1 VCFFSSIGNDPNCF
15 FFFFQRGGSTTN
27 QKKIRFIF
35 FLKIGFPNGQE
46 ASTDVP
52 TQQLLQ
58 VYCAQGGI
66 ETRKASERNPTR
78 IVMSD
83 ELHFYLNNGVVI
95 TFFLLSFNF

>member
-1 VCFFSSIGNDPNCF
+1 MIPAVFFSEGWLNHQPEKDKIHF
-15 FFFFQRGGSTTN
+15 FF
-27 QKKIRFIF
+27 
-35 FLKIGFPNGQE
+35 LIGFPNGQE